1 MSLHWLRASRDLSC
15 GAVRECMI
23 RSGAAYC
30 VLSTGKLRCEAHA
43 QQLGL
48 SAPADLDARPQVR
61 EALSFT
67 GLKALAQTVPVDFAK
82 RAAKDEA

>member
-1 MSLHWLRASRDLSC
+1 MPSHWQRATRDLAC
-15 GAVRECMI
+15 GAVRDCAI

-30 VLSTGKLRCEAHA
+30 VLSSGKLRCEAHA

-67 GLKALAQTVPVDFAK
+67 GLKALAETVPVDWARK
-82 RAAKDEA
+82 AANDSD

>member
-1 MSLHWLRASRDLSC
+1 MPWLRASRALVC
-15 GAVRECMI
+15 GAAMDCHGVRPGEPYYVT
-23 RSGAAYC
+23 AK
-30 VLSTGKLRCEAHA
+30 GKLRCEAHA

-67 GLKALAQTVPVDFAK
+67 GLKALAQAVPVDWKEKQAG
-82 RAAKDEA
+82 E

>member
-1 MSLHWLRASRDLSC
+1 MTTWLRASRDLSC
-15 GAVRECMI
+15 GAVRDCAI

-48 SAPADLDARPQVR
+48 RAPADLDARPQVPPVPGFSSVR
-61 EALSFT
+61 P
-67 GLKALAQTVPVDFAK
+67 LAEQVRVDWAR
-82 RAAKDEA
+82 RAAGEKDE